1 MLSHSSKS
9 RRPKFLFFL
18 QINELVNI
26 PQSSGFCFVRWSI
39 RDGTGTKS
47 SAVST
52 AASAS
57 TGSDGTQYRVT
68 SQSKGTTPRVAVLHH
83 RAQWNYKLE
92 RAVQVKLQVDRQRN
106 LHKKDLILDIF
117 FEFVDGAGA
126 GAGATSPSSHRVT
139 NKIQLGTVVV
149 NLADYVREDEMP
161 ITNRF
166 LLKHSKVNSIINVTV
181 QMKLVRGTY
190 NDFIAASHGSSGV
203 LSGSSDTNTSSVPG
217 SPRRGDT
224 PASFPATAPGISAA
238 SAGPSLG
245 MGISTSGNSGN
256 GNNNSSAPPHSLQ
269 SGASSGTRGLS
280 TISSS
285 MNPLVDS
292 LYART
297 FQLPW
302 DARPGELSPRECI
315 DDIVRGG
322 DGWAKNENGI
332 NLIDLQALR
341 LHEMEMEYYGAGGSG
356 TGAVVAAAS
365 VSGTGA
371 GAGAGTGAGQGDSR
385 ADSNSDD
392 YWNSMDRREFMER
405 RQEMTRDMNNRNSS
419 SKRTSSNSPSPAG
432 HRGSISAG
440 PAVRDARSWSISH
453 AV

>member
-26 PQSSGFCFVRWSI
+26 PQSSGFCSVRWSI

-47 SAVST
+47 SA
-52 AASAS
+52 ASATTTVS
-57 TGSDGTQYRVT
+57 ASSGGGGGGGNDGTQYRVT
-68 SQSKGTTPRVAVLHH
+68 SQSKGVTPRVQVLHH
-83 RAQWNYKLE
+83 RAQWNYKLD
-92 RAVQVKLQVDRQRN
+92 RAVQVKLQVDRQHN
-106 LHKKDLILDIF
+106 LHKKDLVLDIF
-117 FEFVDGAGA
+117 FEFVEGKAG
-126 GAGATSPSSHRVT
+126 GSDRVT
-139 NKIQLGTVVV
+139 NKIQLGTVVA
-149 NLADYVREDEMP
+149 NISDYVREDEMP

-166 LLKHSKVNSIINVTV
+166 LLKHSKVNSIINVTL

-190 NDFIAASHGSSGV
+190 ADFNASRASAHV
-203 LSGSSDTNTSSVPG
+203 D
-217 SPRRGDT
+217 SPSES
-224 PASFPATAPGISAA
+224 ASFPTAPGISAGSPSA
-238 SAGPSLG
+238 STHSPPATTTGTTTGTPAPQSL
-245 MGISTSGNSGN
+245 
-256 GNNNSSAPPHSLQ
+256 H

-302 DARPGELSPRECI
+302 DARPGELSPRECV

-341 LHEMEMEYYGAGGSG
+341 LHAMEMEYYGGSNVVSASSAGQVQVQ
-356 TGAVVAAAS
+356 GAQ
-365 VSGTGA
+365 GQ
-371 GAGAGTGAGQGDSR
+371 GQGDGR

-405 RQEMTRDMNNRNSS
+405 RQEMARGSATQPQPQPHSD
-419 SKRTSSNSPSPAG
+419 SNSPSPAALQFMRRQ
-432 HRGSISAG
+432 RGSVSAG